1 MSTTKEKPRI
11 DAFDHA
17 SGRHIESGGAKIYIE
32 ERGKPGAPVLVLLH
46 GGFGSVEDFN
56 SVAPALASRFRLVGV
71 DSRGHGRST
80 LGSAPL
86 SYRLLA
92 EDLGR
97 VIESLALEEFGILGF
112 SDGGIA
118 AYRWAAGRDPRLKK
132 LVTVGSSWE
141 MSEGEPAWKLI
152 TGMTGA
158 KWKRFFPASHEAYLR
173 LNPEPDFGR
182 FAEKVT
188 AMWKDMSPDGH
199 PGDLVKRIACDI
211 LAVRGDRD
219 RITSLASLARLQ
231 ALVKKANVLN
241 IPFADHAAF
250 DDAPE
255 IFLAAVD
262 AFFGGRT
269 KSGSE

>member
-1 MSTTKEKPRI
+1 MSKTKGEPGGG
-11 DAFDHA
+11 AFDHA
-17 SGRHIESGGAKIYIE
+17 SGRFIASGDARIYVE
-32 ERGKPGAPVLVLLH
+32 ERGDPKATVLVLLH

-56 SVAPALASRFRLVGV
+56 SVGPALASKFRLIGV

-80 LGSAPL
+80 LGSSPL
-86 SYRLLA
+86 SYALLA

-97 VIESLALEEFGILGF
+97 IVDSLELDEFSILGF

-141 MSEGEPAWKLI
+141 MSESEPAWKLI
-152 TGMTGA
+152 AGMTGA
-158 KWKRFFPASHEAYLR
+158 KWKRFFPESFEAYER

-182 FAEKVT
+182 FAEKVI
-188 AMWKDMSPDGH
+188 AMWKDSGVDGH
-199 PGDLVKRIACDI
+199 PGPLVKKIACDI

-219 RITSLASLARLQ
+219 RLPSRASLARLQ
-231 ALVKKANVLN
+231 ALVENANVLN

-255 IFLAAVD
+255 IFLEAVD
-262 AFFGGRT
+262 AFFGRRT
-269 KSGSE
+269 GPVRE